1 MKTLLTSLL
10 LALVTLTATFA
21 QRTVDARSIINQ
33 INRNQPVSY
42 ENVTIAGDL
51 DLTGLANQREIRSSG
66 RGDGTEYRSTV
77 TVPLTFRNC
86 VFRGKFLAYRSEN
99 QGRNLF
105 TGSNRVYNAD
115 FDEAVTFD
123 NCTFD
128 GDAAFKYSAF
138 GQRAVFVGSTFR
150 DEALFKYAKFSDMAD
165 FGGTQFRGPADFK
178 YTKFGE
184 NAAFADARFTRSADF
199 KYTKFDDGV
208 TFQNARF
215 TGPTDFKYVRF
226 PRQTNLDNVA
236 FDGPSDFK
244 YTTIDGQRFS
254 PRN

>member
-10 LALVTLTATFA
+10 LTLVTLTATFA
-21 QRTVDARSIINQ
+21 QRTVDARQIIDQINQ
-33 INRNQPVSY
+33 NQSVSY
-42 ENVTIAGDL
+42 ENATITGDL
-51 DLTGLANQREIRSSG
+51 DLTSLANRREIRDNG
-66 RGDGTEYRSTV
+66 RGNGNEYRSTV

-86 VFRGKFLAYRSEN
+86 VFRGKFLAYRTEN
-99 QGRNLF
+99 EGRNLF
-105 TGSNRVYNAD
+105 SMNNRVYNAD

-128 GDAAFKYSAF
+128 NDAAFKYSAF
-138 GQRAVFVGSTFR
+138 RQRAVFVGSKFQ

-165 FGGTQFRGPADFK
+165 FGGAQFRGPADFK
-178 YTKFGE
+178 YTKFSE
-184 NAAFADARFTRSADF
+184 NAAFADARFTSSADF

-208 TFQNARF
+208 TFQNAHF

-226 PRQTNLDNVA
+226 PRRTNLDNVA

-244 YTTIDGQRFS
+244 YTTVDGQRFS

>member
-1 MKTLLTSLL
+1 MKTLLTTFLITL
-10 LALVTLTATFA
+10 VALTSALA
-21 QRTVDARSIINQ
+21 QRTVDARTIIDQ
-33 INRNQPVSY
+33 INRNQAVSY
-42 ENVTIAGDL
+42 ENVTIVGDL
-51 DLTGLANQREIRSSG
+51 DLTALANQREIRNNG
-66 RGDGTEYRSTV
+66 RGMGSEYLSTV
-77 TVPLTFRNC
+77 TVPMTFRNC
-86 VFRGKFLAYRSEN
+86 TFRDKFLAYRTDN
-99 QGRNLF
+99 GKLF
-105 TGSNRVYNAD
+105 SGSNRVYNAD

-123 NCTFD
+123 NCTFE

-138 GQRAVFVGSTFR
+138 RQRAVFAAGSFR
-150 DEALFKYAKFSDMAD
+150 DGALFKYAKFSDMAD

-184 NAAFADARFTRSADF
+184 KAAFGDARFSSSADF
-199 KYTKFDDGV
+199 KYTKFEDGV

-226 PRQTNLDNVA
+226 PRQTNLNNVA

-244 YTTIDGQRFS
+244 YTTLDGERYS